1 MYQTTPMQDNQDYH
15 NSQSYDYETR
25 EQYYG
30 YQNQT
35 IQHEDSQPDSATA
48 EQEAHQR
55 VYPTTPQYKTI
66 LQHDQADQPLYA
78 TIEAHTI
85 HLRDVFKTHPEV
97 IIFHDTCEK
106 VVHMFVRLVEELI
119 DFFLVLQPPQIY
131 KTAEYLATL
140 NIIKRF
146 IQTIAKHMIRDRSN
160 YELFQQHVS
169 TRLVILEQAI
179 KASYQPE
186 NEWNNPHAKGK
197 SSKPKPLTNRYIQ
210 DRVIEIL
217 YKLELIT
224 ATVYVSTRRGTQS
237 ANEASK
243 VIQNMFM
250 VLITKIAA
258 ENYSLDYAI
267 LAMFNSLK
275 RVNNQIARIF
285 RIVPT
290 DSTVFYDGIANGY
303 YGNQ

>member
-1 MYQTTPMQDNQDYH
+1 MYQTTPTQDNQDYH
-15 NSQSYDYETR
+15 NSQPYDCATR

-35 IQHEDSQPDSATA
+35 TQHEDSQPDSATA

-85 HLRDVFKTHPEV
+85 HLRDVLKTHPEV

-131 KTAEYLATL
+131 KSAEYLATL
-140 NIIKRF
+140 NIMKRF

-169 TRLVILEQAI
+169 TRLVILDQAI

-186 NEWNNPHAKGK
+186 NEWNNPHTKGK
-197 SSKPKPLTNRYIQ
+197 PSKPKPLTNRYIQ

-217 YKLELIT
+217 CKLELIT
-224 ATVYVSTRRGTQS
+224 ATVYVSSRRGTQS

-250 VLITKIAA
+250 VLITKIAK

-267 LAMFNSLK
+267 VAMFNSLR

-285 RIVPT
+285 RVVPT
-290 DSTVFYDGIANGY
+290 DSTVFYDGIAKGY

>member
-1 MYQTTPMQDNQDYH
+1 MYQTTQMQDNQDY
-15 NSQSYDYETR
+15 QSGQPYDYTTR

-30 YQNQT
+30 YQNQAS
-35 IQHEDSQPDSATA
+35 QHEEMQSEVTPS

-85 HLRDVFKTHPEV
+85 HLRDVLKTHPEV
-97 IIFHDTCEK
+97 LVYHDTCEK
-106 VVHMFVRLVEELI
+106 VIHMFVRLIEEMI

-131 KTAEYLATL
+131 KSAEYLATL
-140 NIIKRF
+140 NIMKRF

-160 YELFQQHVS
+160 YELFQQHAS

-197 SSKPKPLTNRYIQ
+197 HPKPKPLTNRYIQ

-224 ATVYVSTRRGTQS
+224 ATVYVSNKRGAQS

-250 VLITKIAA
+250 VLITKIAT

-267 LAMFNSLK
+267 VSMFNSLK

>member
-1 MYQTTPMQDNQDYH
+1 MQDNQDYH
-15 NSQSYDYETR
+15 NSQSYDYTTR
-25 EQYYG
+25 EQYFG

-35 IQHEDSQPDSATA
+35 SQHEDMQQDSATT
-48 EQEAHQR
+48 EQETHQR

-85 HLRDVFKTHPEV
+85 HLRDVLKTHPEV

-106 VVHMFVRLVEELI
+106 VIHMFIRLIEEII

-131 KTAEYLATL
+131 KSAEYLATL
-140 NIIKRF
+140 NIMKRF

-160 YELFQQHVS
+160 YELFQQHAS

-197 SSKPKPLTNRYIQ
+197 PSKPKPLTNRYIQ

-224 ATVYVSTRRGTQS
+224 ATVYVSNRRGTQS
-237 ANEASK
+237 ANETSK

-250 VLITKIAA
+250 VLITKIAT

-267 LAMFNSLK
+267 ASMFNSLK
-275 RVNNQIARIF
+275 RVNNQIA
-285 RIVPT
+285 
-290 DSTVFYDGIANGY
+290 
-303 YGNQ
+303 

>member
-1 MYQTTPMQDNQDYH
+1 MQDNQEYQDCHGSQHFDYT
-15 NSQSYDYETR
+15 NQ
-25 EQYYG
+25 EQYYN
-30 YQNQT
+30 YQTQV
-35 IQHEDSQPDSATA
+35 SQPHTQPDTSTP
-48 EQEAHQR
+48 EREEHQR

-66 LQHDQADQPLYA
+66 VQHDQADQPLYA

-85 HLRDVFKTHPEV
+85 HLREILKTHPEV
-97 IIFHDTCEK
+97 LVFHDTCEK
-106 VVHMFVRLVEELI
+106 VIHMFVRLIEEII

-131 KTAEYLATL
+131 RSAEYLATL
-140 NIIKRF
+140 NIMKRF

-160 YELFQQHVS
+160 YELFQQHAS

-186 NEWNNPHAKGK
+186 NEWNNPHAKGNQP
-197 SSKPKPLTNRYIQ
+197 KPKPLTNRYIQ

-224 ATVYVSTRRGTQS
+224 ATVYVSNKRGAQS

-243 VIQNMFM
+243 VVQNMF
-250 VLITKIAA
+250 VTLITKIAS
-258 ENYSLDYAI
+258 ENYSLDWAI
-267 LAMFNSLK
+267 VSMFNALK

-290 DSTVFYDGIANGY
+290 DSTVFYDGIASGY

>member
-1 MYQTTPMQDNQDYH
+1 MYQTIPMQDNQGYQ
-15 NSQSYDYETR
+15 NSQSLDYTTR

-30 YQNQT
+30 YQNQAT
-35 IQHEDSQPDSATA
+35 QHEDSQPDSATT
-48 EQEAHQR
+48 EQEVHQR
-55 VYPTTPQYKTI
+55 VYPTTPQYKSI
-66 LQHDQADQPLYA
+66 LQHDQADQPLYT

-85 HLRDVFKTHPEV
+85 HMRDILKTHPEV

-131 KTAEYLATL
+131 KSAEYLATL
-140 NIIKRF
+140 NIMKRF

-197 SSKPKPLTNRYIQ
+197 PSKPKPLTN
-210 DRVIEIL
+210 
-217 YKLELIT
+217 
-224 ATVYVSTRRGTQS
+224 
-237 ANEASK
+237 
-243 VIQNMFM
+243 
-250 VLITKIAA
+250 
-258 ENYSLDYAI
+258 
-267 LAMFNSLK
+267 
-275 RVNNQIARIF
+275 
-285 RIVPT
+285 
-290 DSTVFYDGIANGY
+290 
-303 YGNQ
+303 